1 MAAYYTAQ
9 EYDAPA
15 ALIWSVLTD
24 FDSWPRWFPNI
35 SRIDVENADAGGAAG
50 TRARLVA
57 AGANKD
63 DWARWEIVEW
73 QPPSRLVCE
82 HLESTAP
89 FVGQVQAAYL
99 QFEVIDE
106 PEGCRLEVEIG
117 AEGYGLVGDFFVG
130 VTLGS
135 EVRKL
140 LPQLIDAFT
149 AHVVAEVAAR

>member
-1 MAAYYTAQ
+1 MAAYYTSQ

-15 ALIWSVLTD
+15 ALIWSLLTD

-35 SRIDVENADAGGAAG
+35 SRIDVENGGERPGAGSRLRAAG
-50 TRARLVA
+50 E
-57 AGANKD
+57 NKD
-63 DWARWEIVEW
+63 DWALWEIVEW
-73 QPPSRLVCE
+73 QPPARLVCE
-82 HLESTAP
+82 HVKSTAP

-149 AHVVAEVAAR
+149 AHVVAEVSAR